1 MGHII
6 VDTIKDEKGEN
17 FFIVRTR
24 TNTNSSGTEEKPLSI
39 ISGVRTNVDIVTGE
53 KTLMAYQHK
62 PILKAKQ
69 NALTK
74 R

>member
-1 MGHII
+1 M
-6 VDTIKDEKGEN
+6 
-17 FFIVRTR
+17 RTR

-39 ISGVRTNVDIVTGE
+39 IPGMRTNVDIVTGD